1 MDHEPIAAR
10 RTLRKDPRGWQ
21 IDDDPTAERVLQSL
35 EILGLIFAETLLKRL
50 SHLHLDPTDDDLDL
64 ALRGL
69 GHLSGSVAMTRLAWM
84 TGVDETGNLRR
95 DKADEPEAEDVGDAM
110 RRVLNWLFEWDLND
124 IDAPPQFRAPTA
136 PPATVRVDL
145 NELWAAAIY
154 LDRRAR
160 NQGTT
165 GPGRRRDIVRTTTR
179 RTST

>member
-1 MDHEPIAAR
+1 MNDHQPLPAR
-10 RTLRKDPRGWQ
+10 KPLRKDPRGWQ
-21 IDDDPTAERVLQSL
+21 IEDDPTAERVLQAL
-35 EILGLIFAETLLKRL
+35 EILGLIFAETMLKRL

-84 TGVDETGNLRR
+84 TGIDETGIPRR
-95 DKADEPEAEDVGDAM
+95 DKADEPEAEDVGAAM
-110 RRVLNWLFEWDLND
+110 RRVLNWIFEWDLADVN
-124 IDAPPQFRAPTA
+124 APPKFRQPSP
-136 PPATVRVDL
+136 PPASVRIDL
-145 NELWAAAIY
+145 NELWASAIY

-179 RTST
+179 RLS